1 MNMNTWRRYVPISLA
16 VVFAILASV
25 SVYFFLSDRNDVT
38 HAAPISSTMPVVIAK
53 EHIAIG
59 EKIPEHKLELSKLSN
74 ESVPQNGFQSMRSVI
89 GRTARYEINGNEP
102 ILESSLLVQGE
113 NFSSLIPDGMRAVTV
128 AVKHSDALAQ
138 ILDRGTVVDVITL
151 MLLKGTGAIVAGTVV
166 ERAHVIAVHK
176 GGAEGLMKTEAPV
189 ENMEVTLIVN
199 PDEAKRIIT
208 AMNQG
213 GIELIVRNDKDE
225 ESPIVIG

>member
-1 MNMNTWRRYVPISLA
+1 MNTWKRYVPISLA

-25 SVYFFLSDRNDVT
+25 SVYFFLSDRNDVI
-38 HAAPISSTMPVVIAK
+38 HAAPISMTSVVIAK

-59 EKIPEHKLELSKLSN
+59 EKIAGHKLEFVQWPN
-74 ESVPQNGFQSMRSVI
+74 ESVPENGFQSLRSVI
-89 GRTARYEINGNEP
+89 GRTARFEINSNEP
-102 ILESSLLVQGE
+102 ILESNLLVQGE

-128 AVKHSDALAQ
+128 SVKHSDALAQ

-151 MLLKGTGAIVAGTVV
+151 ITLKGTGAVIAGTVV
-166 ERAHVIAVHK
+166 ERAHVIAIHK
-176 GGAEGLMKTEAPV
+176 RDAGNVVKAEIPQD
-189 ENMEVTLIVN
+189 MEITLIVN

-213 GIELIVRNDKDE
+213 GIELVVRNDKDE
-225 ESPIVIG
+225 ESPVVLG

>member
-1 MNMNTWRRYVPISLA
+1 MNTWKRYIPISLA
-16 VVFAILASV
+16 IVFGILASM

-38 HAAPISSTMPVVIAK
+38 HAAPVSMAQVVIAK

-59 EKIPEHKLELSKLSN
+59 EKISEHKLELSRLPN
-74 ESVPQNGFQSMRSVI
+74 ESIPENGFQSIRSVI
-89 GRTARYEINGNEP
+89 GRTARFEINSNEP
-102 ILESSLLVQGE
+102 VLESYLLIQGE

-128 AVKHSDALAQ
+128 SVKHSDGLAQ
-138 ILDRGTVVDVITL
+138 IMDRGTVVDVITL
-151 MLLKGTGAIVAGTVV
+151 MTLKGTGAVIAEMAV

-176 GGAEGLMKTEAPV
+176 RDAEDALKGGIPQ
-189 ENMEVTLIVN
+189 NMEVTLIVN

-213 GIELIVRNDKDE
+213 GIELVVRNDKDE
-225 ESPIVIG
+225 ENPITIG

>member
-1 MNMNTWRRYVPISLA
+1 MNTWKRYVPISLA
-16 VVFAILASV
+16 VVFAILASF

-38 HAAPISSTMPVVIAK
+38 QAAPINVMPLVVAK

-59 EKIPEHKLELSKLSN
+59 EKIAEHKLEISKWPN
-74 ESVPQNGFQSMRSVI
+74 ESIPEKGFQSMRSVI
-89 GRTARYEINGNEP
+89 GRTARVEINSNEP
-102 ILESSLLVQGE
+102 VLESELLVQGE

-128 AVKHSDALAQ
+128 SIRHSDGLAQ

-151 MLLKGTGAIVAGTVV
+151 ITLKGTGAVIAGTVV

-176 GGAEGLMKTEAPV
+176 RNLESVIKGEVP
-189 ENMEVTLIVN
+189 ENIEVTLIVN

-213 GIELIVRNDKDE
+213 GIELVVRNDKDE
-225 ESPIVIG
+225 DSPITIG